1 MNGEPGNSMAA
12 HVFVLVLMVTA
23 YFRLWAKSH
32 LSDPV
37 GTFGIMHHMCISSHP
52 VFGSGSDSMLLLLL
66 HSIVKTVVESG
77 ET

>member
-32 LSDPV
+32 LGDPV
-37 GTFGIMHHMCISSHP
+37 GTCGIMHHTCISNHP
-52 VFGSGSDSMLLLLL
+52 VFGNGSDSMLLLLL